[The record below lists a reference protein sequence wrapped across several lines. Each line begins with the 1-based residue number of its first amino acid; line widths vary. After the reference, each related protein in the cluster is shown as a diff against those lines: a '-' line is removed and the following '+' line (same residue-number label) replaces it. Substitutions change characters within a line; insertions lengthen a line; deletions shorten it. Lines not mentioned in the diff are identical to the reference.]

1 MFDQVSE
8 YASISL
14 QGCGS
19 LLLLVICWKL
29 YKMKIHT
36 LSRCFQKDGRA
47 NGIMLETM
55 NTGSSREMSFTPSTP
70 PYNPCTKPPNNII

>member
-36 LSRCFQKDGRA
+36 LSRCFQK
-47 NGIMLETM
+47 ETM